1 MLLQLQNFILFYGKD
16 GKESAQNV
24 GDLDLIPG
32 FRKIPWRR
40 EWLPT
45 SVFLSG
51 EFHGQRSLVGYSLK
65 VKSLS
70 HAWLFATPWTVA
82 CTKLLSPWDF
92 PGKSPGV
99 GCHFLLQGIFPIQGS
114 DPGLPHC
121 TQTLYHLSYQGSPRL
136 PSRGSQRVGY
146 SLVTNTFTSLGGR
159 SKNICY
165 ESCQGIYSLCFLPG
179 VLWFLVLH
187 LSPQPFLS

>member
-1 MLLQLQNFILFYGKD
+1 MLLQLQNFILFCGKD

-24 GDLDLIPG
+24 GDLGLIPG

-45 SVFLSG
+45 SVFLPG

-65 VKSLS
+65 VKLLS
-70 HAWLFATPWTVA
+70 HAQLFATPWTVA

-92 PGKSPGV
+92 PGKSTGLA
-99 GCHFLLQGIFPIQGS
+99 CHFLLQGIFLTQGS
-114 DPGLPHC
+114 DPGLPYC
-121 TQTLYHLSYQGSPRL
+121 TQTLYHLSHQGSPGL
-136 PSRGSQRVGY
+136 QSRGSQRIGY
-146 SLVTNTFTSLGGR
+146 SLVTNIFTSLGGR

-165 ESCQGIYSLCFLPG
+165 DTRQRVYCLCFLLEFYG
-179 VLWFLVLH
+179 FW
-187 LSPQPFLS
+187 SYI